1 MERPRCRREVTNA
14 AILCQRTTY
23 REPTA
28 RPHSRGGP
36 EEHGRTQVSANR
48 ANRRARMR
56 DTRSAAGGQ
65 HRETSPSPA
74 KHRSSANRT
83 LSGPDRPS
91 GRTSHSLIVVTDK
104 GFCGSKLP
112 SRGAAGMVLPFLPRA
127 EGRPYTRR
135 RSQRGGADTRHF
147 PRGRL
152 VRPGLPY
159 GADGTASPHV
169 VDRCVER
176 QDR

>member
-23 REPTA
+23 RIR
-28 RPHSRGGP
+28 RP
-36 EEHGRTQVSANR
+36 GRTPESARKNTGEHR
-48 ANRRARMR
+48 SQRTAANRRARMR

-65 HRETSPSPA
+65 HRETSRSPA

-91 GRTSHSLIVVTDK
+91 GRPSHGLIIVTDK

-112 SRGAAGMVLPFLPRA
+112 SRGAAGMVLPFLPMA